1 VNTVSYRVCDIMH
14 RHVASTFLGVSEWIT
29 FWSQQAPCLGLMLN
43 VKAWAI
49 AVSLTAFAFIL
60 PFEFSAMLGFGKVLF
75 VIPQFLLAA
84 CHGCDCHQV

>member
-1 VNTVSYRVCDIMH
+1 
-14 RHVASTFLGVSEWIT
+14 
-29 FWSQQAPCLGLMLN
+29 MLN